1 MNTRKPALFD
11 LRAGAVD
18 TLYLQLRCSDL
29 DALQQALRQRLD
41 ASPDFFGDEGLVLD
55 VRRLDE
61 PIDVDAL
68 ADWLRAQRVRPIGV
82 LADAA
87 QSAWAGAQLAR
98 VHDATRPAATE
109 GSQPAASAAPAAPA
123 APAAASAPRTMLIDR
138 ALRSGQRIYAPADL
152 VVLGAVSH
160 GAELIAAGN
169 IHIYAP
175 LRGRALAGAHGDS
188 AARIFCT
195 HFDPELVA
203 VAGVYRTAEQDL
215 PGRGGPV
222 QVQLREDSLCI
233 DTLTLD

>member
-1 MNTRKPALFD
+1 MNTAKPSLFD
-11 LRAGAVD
+11 LRAGTVD

-41 ASPDFFGDEGLVLD
+41 ASPDFFGDECLVLD
-55 VRRLDE
+55 LRRLE
-61 PIDVDAL
+61 QAIDVDAL

-87 QSAWAGAQLAR
+87 QSGWAGAQLAR
-98 VHDATRPAATE
+98 VHDAARPAPAEEARPAAAAA
-109 GSQPAASAAPAAPA
+109 PAASA
-123 APAAASAPRTMLIDR
+123 APRTMLIDR

-188 AARIFCT
+188 TARIFCT